1 MLCYVTLHWIILDY
15 IKLYI
20 ALYDIILH
28 YILYIINVRCIFVG
42 TWRATPNACN
52 SGLVGGAPQIGVNA
66 CTSGL
71 KTVSVQL
78 AQQVCSW
85 SITMESC
92 CQQHIALQTGTTAHW
107 GSRLADQ
114 FWKGPVGVTDPHLG
128 DQGPHFDL
136 GGGGWEGQRL
146 FRPWPLP
153 RIHRATK
160 GVDHTFG
167 CVWPA
172 IRKPN
177 GGPIQNTGN
186 QCPVIFAPAMDS
198 SITLHAKH
206 SLTAVNQQQHHA

>member
-1 MLCYVTLHWIILDY
+1 M
-15 IKLYI
+15 
-20 ALYDIILH
+20 
-28 YILYIINVRCIFVG
+28 NVRCIFVG

-128 DQGPHFDL
+128 IKAPIL
-136 GGGGWEGQRL
+136 TWEGGGGRGRGYLGPDPCHGSTGRPRGWIILLGVFGLPLGNPMEVL
-146 FRPWPLP
+146 FRILAINVLSFLHRPWTAASHCMQSIALLQS
-153 RIHRATK
+153 I
-160 GVDHTFG
+160 
-167 CVWPA
+167 
-172 IRKPN
+172 N
-177 GGPIQNTGN
+177 
-186 QCPVIFAPAMDS
+186 S
-198 SITLHAKH
+198 SIMPNMVIKACC
-206 SLTAVNQQQHHA
+206 LT